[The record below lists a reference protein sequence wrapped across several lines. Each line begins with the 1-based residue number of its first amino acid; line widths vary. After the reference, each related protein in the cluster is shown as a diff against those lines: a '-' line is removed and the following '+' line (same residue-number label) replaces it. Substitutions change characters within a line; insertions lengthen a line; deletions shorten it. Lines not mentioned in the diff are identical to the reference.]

1 MSIPVYF
8 VSFPKR
14 NRQETKPNTTFQR
27 FNRELE
33 ELKKERERRKTN
45 SPFVRN
51 FCEMSAGSPSN
62 QFREKKS
69 IRQPYHGNLPRFTT
83 FRYRDFK
90 IACKFHAGTTLSP
103 TTACNLCVSLHA
115 VYYWPRWFQNQP
127 ENSAMQA
134 TFKSLPP
141 LHDGLLN
148 AAWKENY
155 TQPSVTITHED

>member
-1 MSIPVYF
+1 
-8 VSFPKR
+8 
-14 NRQETKPNTTFQR
+14 
-27 FNRELE
+27 
-33 ELKKERERRKTN
+33 
-45 SPFVRN
+45 
-51 FCEMSAGSPSN
+51 MSADSPSN
-62 QFREKKS
+62 QFRRKKS
-69 IRQPYHGNLPRFTT
+69 IRQSYHGNLPRFTT
-83 FRYRDFK
+83 VRNRDFK

-141 LHDGLLN
+141 PHDGLLN

-155 TQPSVTITHED
+155 THTHTHTNRVFGNDRLRRLNSQCNIRQLVTKLVETRRKVIYDFWWLWV